1 MRLTTKGR
9 YAVTAMLDLS
19 INASKGPVTL
29 SDISKRQD
37 ISLSYLEQLF
47 AKLRKQSLVSSVR
60 GPGGG
65 YLLGRSDN
73 EIDVAEI
80 IDAVS
85 ESLDTTK
92 CRGKGDCQG
101 GEICLTHHLWEDLSE
116 QIHKFLSGITLA
128 DLVSKREIEL
138 IARNQQERMNS
149 KRDRAEPVGRDGE
162 DERSPLGSAG
172 DSGNDKLKH
181 LDRIATSSV

>member
-19 INASKGPVTL
+19 LNANKGPVTL

-47 AKLRKQSLVSSVR
+47 SKLRKKELVSSVR

-65 YLLGRSDN
+65 YLLGRKDS

-92 CRGKGDCQG
+92 CRGKGDCHA
-101 GEICLTHHLWEDLSE
+101 GETCLTHHLWEDLSE
-116 QIHKFLSGITLA
+116 SIHTFLSNITLA
-128 DLVSKREIEL
+128 DLVSKREISI
-138 IARNQQERMNS
+138 IARNQQDRMSGMNKKHVPGEEES
-149 KRDRAEPVGRDGE
+149 IDKKEPASNME
-162 DERSPLGSAG
+162 
-172 DSGNDKLKH
+172 
-181 LDRIATSSV
+181 RIAASSL

>member
-29 SDISKRQD
+29 SDISKRQN

-47 AKLRKQSLVSSVR
+47 SKLRKQELVSSVR

-65 YLLGRSDN
+65 YLLGRKDAD
-73 EIDVAEI
+73 IDVAEI
-80 IDAVS
+80 IDAVN

-92 CRGKGDCQG
+92 CQGKGDCQG
-101 GEICLTHHLWEDLSE
+101 GEMCLTHHLWEDLSS
-116 QIHKFLSGITLA
+116 QIHKFLSNISLA
-128 DLVSKREIEL
+128 DLISKREIEQ
-138 IARNQQERMNS
+138 IARNQHDRMNS
-149 KRDRAEPVGRDGE
+149 EQDIE
-162 DERSPLGSAG
+162 DQPQTGLE
-172 DSGNDKLKH
+172 
-181 LDRIATSSV
+181 RIAASSL

>member
-47 AKLRKQSLVSSVR
+47 SKLRKQELVSSVR

-65 YLLGRSDN
+65 YLLGKKDS
-73 EIDVAEI
+73 EINVAQI

-101 GEICLTHHLWEDLSE
+101 GETCLTHHR
-116 QIHKFLSGITLA
+116 FLSDITLA
-128 DLVSKREIEL
+128 DLVSKREIER
-138 IARNQQERMNS
+138 IARSQS
-149 KRDRAEPVGRDGE
+149 DRAQQGVDQ
-162 DERSPLGSAG
+162 SKA
-172 DSGNDKLKH
+172 DSGMGGEQSSKQASGLE
-181 LDRIATSSV
+181 RIVASSL

>member
-1 MRLTTKGR
+1 M
-9 YAVTAMLDLS
+9 TAMLDLS

-47 AKLRKQSLVSSVR
+47 SKLRKQGLVSSVR

-65 YLLGRSDN
+65 YLLGRKDSDIN
-73 EIDVAEI
+73 VAEI

-92 CRGKGDCQG
+92 CQGKGDCQG
-101 GEICLTHHLWEDLSE
+101 GEICLTHYLWEDLSN
-116 QIHKFLSGITLA
+116 QIHGFLSDISLS
-128 DLVSKREIEL
+128 DLVSKREIER
-138 IARNQQERMNS
+138 IARTQHERMNHL
-149 KRDRAEPVGRDGE
+149 E
-162 DERSPLGSAG
+162 DSDDNKSVTE
-172 DSGNDKLKH
+172 K
-181 LDRIATSSV
+181 LDRIAASSI